1 MSECIH
7 VTWQE
12 WNRAQRAFEHDMTYF
27 IKFRHDEEAELKFLE
42 DLKEDPLRVT
52 VGTEGT
58 ECRGGLVAVYCA
70 RLRKIREQN
79 FNAVIQNLPDG
90 IEISAEERDGAGHP
104 LRYDM
109 LNAEANVYNA
119 LTEKVVST
127 DVTPTLILYQ
137 NDVPEQFST
146 LEYPINNAMD
156 FIAPRHDPMFGQKT
170 FKELWL
176 ETEVKRQQM
185 RQGKLKL

>member
-12 WNRAQRAFEHDMTYF
+12 WDRAQHAFKHDMAYF
-27 IKFRHDEEAELKFLE
+27 TEFRHDKEAVLNFLE
-42 DLKEDPLRVT
+42 DLKKKPVRVT
-52 VGTEGT
+52 MGTEGT

-70 RLRKIREQN
+70 RLRKIRKQN
-79 FNAVIQNLPDG
+79 FDAVIQNLPDG

-109 LNAEANVYNA
+109 LNAKANVYDA
-119 LTEKVVST
+119 LTKKLVST

-137 NDVPEQFST
+137 NDVPEQFSK
-146 LEYPINNAMD
+146 LENPINNAMD
-156 FIAPRHDPMFGQKT
+156 FIAPRHNPMFGQKT

-185 RQGKLKL
+185 RQGKVKL